1 MKKYAALIVSILIAY
16 AVAFLGS
23 LVTTPS
29 IANWYATLNKPSFN
43 PPNYLFGP
51 VWTLLFTLMAI
62 SAYLVWRK
70 QKKITAELKIYGVQ
84 LGLNFL
90 WSYLFFGLQRPGLAL
105 FEILLLW
112 IFIALTIT
120 KFYKVDKL
128 AAYLLIPYILWVSFA
143 VFLNYSIV
151 TLNQPQAI
159 WRY

>member
-16 AVAFLGS
+16 AAAFLGS

-143 VFLNYSIV
+143 AFLNYSIV
-151 TLNQPQAI
+151 ILN
-159 WRY
+159 

>member
-1 MKKYAALIVSILIAY
+1 MKKYSALIVSILISY

-29 IANWYATLNKPSFN
+29 IGSWYATLNKPSFN

-62 SAYLVWRK
+62 SAYLVWNKRK
-70 QKKITAELKIYGVQ
+70 KLTIELKIYGLQ

-90 WSYLFFGLQRPGLAL
+90 WSYLFFGLHRPELAL
-105 FEILLLW
+105 FEIILLW

-120 KFYKVDKL
+120 RFYKVDKL
-128 AAYLLIPYILWVSFA
+128 AAYLLIPYVLWVSFA
-143 VFLNYSIV
+143 AFLNYTIV
-151 TLNQPQAI
+151 ILN
-159 WRY
+159 

>member
-1 MKKYAALIVSILIAY
+1 MKKYSALIISILISY

-29 IANWYATLNKPSFN
+29 IGSWYATLNKPSFN

-62 SAYLVWRK
+62 SAYLVWNKRK
-70 QKKITAELKIYGVQ
+70 KLTIELKIYGIQ

-90 WSYLFFGLQRPGLAL
+90 WSYLFFGLHRPELAFFEVIL
-105 FEILLLW
+105 FW
-112 IFIALTIT
+112 IFITLTIAR
-120 KFYKVDKL
+120 FYKVDKI

-143 VFLNYSIV
+143 AFLNYSIV
-151 TLNQPQAI
+151 ILN
-159 WRY
+159 